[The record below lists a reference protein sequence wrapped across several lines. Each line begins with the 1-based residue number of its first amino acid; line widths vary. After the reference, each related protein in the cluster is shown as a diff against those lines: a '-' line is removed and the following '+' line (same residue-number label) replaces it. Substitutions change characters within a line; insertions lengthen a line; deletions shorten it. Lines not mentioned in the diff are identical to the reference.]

1 MHHLGDDGYLKLT
14 RQARIA
20 TVALANHIDQ
30 HDDLVLRARPDATL
44 LSFGALDPQSL
55 NIFAVADQ
63 LRSRGWYVDR
73 QQPPDSL
80 HCTVNAIHHDKIES
94 FVADLDEAVELTKTT
109 QRQGSVGQYG
119 NLE

>member
-1 MHHLGDDGYLKLT
+1 MHHLGDDGYLDLT
-14 RQARIA
+14 RRARIA
-20 TVALANHIDQ
+20 TVALAQHIDQ
-30 HDDLVLRARPDATL
+30 HEDLALRARPDATL
-44 LSFGALDPQSL
+44 LSFGAQDPLEL

-63 LRSRGWYVDR
+63 LRTRGWYVDR

-94 FVADLDEAVELTKTT
+94 FVADLDEAVLLAKTNN
-109 QRQGSVGQYG
+109 RQGSVGQYG